1 MQQEVKFTTNWLNGL
16 LPVMKV
22 QDSVI
27 TDAETSLAKRSDE
40 V

>member
-1 MQQEVKFTTNWLNGL
+1 MQQEVKCTTNWLNVI

-22 QDSVI
+22 QDSAI
-27 TDAETSLAKRSDE
+27 TDAETSLAKLGDE